1 MFLLPSWAW
10 QGWIWLC
17 PQVWFSSISQ
27 SQDDLNPH
35 AEISSLLKARVQSLS
50 SGPPGSQPRVLALYT
65 LDMKQSQH
73 WSAQQVPWTMCFP
86 ISQQV
91 RAVFP
96 TWHRVFLFAAALLT
110 SGKHILQVFA
120 SIHVSTSFYSHFRLH
135 FELYTSLYLYI
146 LYIFINVVFLYTY
159 TTLCVR
165 IHWNSSISPH
175 LKWQADF
182 SIIHHVLERGD

>member
-1 MFLLPSWAW
+1 MT
-10 QGWIWLC
+10 WIHT
-17 PQVWFSSISQ
+17 Q
-27 SQDDLNPH
+27 
-35 AEISSLLKARVQSLS
+35 ISSLLKARVQSLS

-120 SIHVSTSFYSHFRLH
+120 SIHVSTSFYSHFRLY

-146 LYIFINVVFLYTY
+146 LYIFINVFFIHIHNSLCTHSSKLFCFSPSKMTGRFL
-159 TTLCVR
+159 
-165 IHWNSSISPH
+165 HHSPRDGRRR
-175 LKWQADF
+175 LKEW
-182 SIIHHVLERGD
+182 HKPPLPP